1 MTPAS
6 QIRQPVAL
14 FDHLDCIEPR
24 VAAAE
29 HIALFLDFDG
39 TISPIVLN
47 PKDAEVD
54 PQIYSTLQALAA
66 RPDFTLAI
74 VSGRALADIRKRV
87 PLTGAIYVGN
97 HGLQIES
104 DDICFREPEAERLRR
119 ELKCLSLQL
128 KLALSDT
135 EGVEIEDKDLT
146 IAVHFRRVAEE
157 FHDWLRNSTYSTVGR
172 SKSFTCREGKMVLD
186 IQPQIAWNKGRAVR
200 WITREVLQQP
210 SLPIYIGDDVTDEDA
225 FASITEGI
233 TIRVGGLA
241 ETEAQFLLPDVPG
254 VGQFLTWLDH
264 AKPHASLANIQRV
277 GR

>member
-6 QIRQPVAL
+6 QVRQPVAV
-14 FDHLDCIEPR
+14 FDHLASIEQR
-24 VAAAE
+24 IAAAE
-29 HIALFLDFDG
+29 HITLFLDFDG

-54 PQIYSTLQALAA
+54 PEIYSTLHGLAA
-66 RPDFTLAI
+66 RRDFSLAI
-74 VSGRALADIRKRV
+74 VSGRALADIRNRV
-87 PLTGAIYVGN
+87 PLSGAIYVGN
-97 HGLQIES
+97 HGLEIES
-104 DDICFREPEAERLRR
+104 EDIRFREPEAEHLRR

-157 FHDWLRNSTYSTVGR
+157 LHDWLRNSTYSTVSR

-186 IQPQIAWNKGRAVR
+186 IQPQIAWHKGRAVK
-200 WITREVLQQP
+200 WITREVLNQP

>member
-1 MTPAS
+1 MTPAN

-14 FDHLDCIEPR
+14 LDHLDWIEHCIT
-24 VAAAE
+24 AAE
-29 HIALFLDFDG
+29 HVALFLDFDG

-47 PKDAEVD
+47 PKDAEVE
-54 PQIYSTLQALAA
+54 PQIYSTLRALSA
-66 RPDFTLAI
+66 RPDFSIAI
-74 VSGRALADIRKRV
+74 VSGRALADVRQRV

-97 HGLQIES
+97 HGLEIES
-104 DDICFREPEAERLRR
+104 DDIRFREPEAEHLRR

-157 FHDWLRNSTYSTVGR
+157 LHDWLRNSTYSAVGR
-172 SKSFTCREGKMVLD
+172 SKSFACREGKMVLD
-186 IQPQIAWNKGRAVR
+186 IQPQIAWHKGRAVK
-200 WITREVLQQP
+200 WIMREVLHQR
-210 SLPIYIGDDVTDEDA
+210 SLSIYIGDDVTDEDA

-241 ETEAQFLLPDVPG
+241 ETGAQFLLPDVPG

>member
-1 MTPAS
+1 MTPAT
-6 QIRQPVAL
+6 QIRQPITL
-14 FDHLDCIEPR
+14 LDHLDLIQER
-24 VAAAE
+24 IAAAE

-39 TISPIVLN
+39 TISHIVSN
-47 PKDAEVD
+47 PKDAVVD
-54 PQIYSTLQALAA
+54 PQIYATIQALTA
-66 RPDFTLAI
+66 RPDFRLSI
-74 VSGRALADIRKRV
+74 VSGRALADVRERV
-87 PLTGAIYVGN
+87 PLAGAIYVGN
-97 HGLQIES
+97 HGLEIES
-104 DDICFREPEAERLRR
+104 DDIRFREPEAEHLRR

-135 EGVEIEDKDLT
+135 EGVEVEDKDLT

-157 FHDWLRNSTYSTVGR
+157 LHDWLRNSTYSIVGR
-172 SKSFTCREGKMVLD
+172 SKSFTCREGKMVVD
-186 IQPQIAWNKGRAVR
+186 IRPEIGWHKGRAVK
-200 WITREVLQQP
+200 WITREVLNQP
-210 SLPIYIGDDVTDEDA
+210 SLAIYVGDDVTDEDA

-264 AKPHASLANIQRV
+264 AKPHASLPNIQRA